1 MNLEYW
7 GIKLPASGFNDDPAR
22 ALPVVSFGPAALQ
35 DAGGA
40 EVIAIAH
47 TAIDTLTVP
56 DDAVYAKLQN
66 NGAIMWYNTT
76 GTDPVIATGN
86 AFEVADGTIIE
97 LWGKEALDNFKCL
110 AHTGA
115 TGNVYVEYKKYK
127 KDIVT

>member
-1 MNLEYW
+1 MNLNYW
-7 GIKLPASGFNDDPAR
+7 GIKMPMSGFENEPGYV
-22 ALPVVSFGPAALQ
+22 LPVMSFGPAALE

-47 TAIDTLTVP
+47 TAVDTLTVP
-56 DDAVYAKLQN
+56 DDAVYAKVQN
-66 NGAIMWYNTT
+66 NGCVMWYNTT
-76 GTDPVIATGN
+76 GTNPAIATGN
-86 AFEVADGTIIE
+86 AYEVADGTIIE

-110 AHTGA
+110 AHTGT